1 MAHHA
6 EASGRA
12 GVKAHWGQRLGN
24 IIAIVTLLTAAAAV
38 YMLQFRKEPTP
49 RGTGAPVAATHAP

>member
-1 MAHHA
+1 
-6 EASGRA
+6 
-12 GVKAHWGQRLGN
+12 VKAHWGQRLGN